1 MTVRSILLGTLPLL
15 SAALVTAI
23 VAVWV
28 VRHTRRLT
36 RRRRTAL
43 RIGIRGDLVAVV
55 LDSADAHAA
64 RDRLEHLARRR
75 AGRRLLLELTVSVA
89 GTVRGESDRRL
100 TDLVETTGLS
110 TQLVA
115 QLGDPDPYRRTAA
128 AETIGALRLWSVVDA
143 LQAAMRDEDTDVR
156 IAAATAYVR
165 LDAHRAAPALLRMIG
180 KEDERAAERLADLVC
195 LLGPAAAPAVLERIR
210 AGERTPRMLRVL
222 AACGNPMLAQP
233 VQMEALAAPD
243 SAVRVEAARGLT
255 RGATTLAVPGLLA
268 ALGDPHEDVRAHA
281 ATALGRIGVPQV
293 VPALVALL
301 DDPRWSVR
309 QRAAAALAAVPGGV
323 TVLTE
328 LIGHSPQF
336 VTTAAA
342 TGLQQAFV
350 GTGLLTDL
358 VAEDPARRAVAE
370 AAVVAL
376 KQHTSTTR
384 LLTEAARSF
393 PHPAVRER
401 LGALLAST
409 EDVVSVR
416 TAIPPVPVPRG
427 VVPVPPR
434 AEAMGWSGAR

>member
-1 MTVRSILLGTLPLL
+1 MRSILLSALPLL
-15 SAALVTAI
+15 TAAL
-23 VAVWV
+23 AVV
-28 VRHTRRLT
+28 VLSVGVLRRARRLT
-36 RRRRTAL
+36 RRRRTAM
-43 RIGIRGDLVAVV
+43 RIRIRRDLVAVV
-55 LDSADAHAA
+55 LDSADAHDA
-64 RDRLEHLARRR
+64 RDRLEHVARRR

-100 TDLVETTGLS
+100 AELVESTGLAS
-110 TQLVA
+110 QLVA

-128 AETIGALRLWSVVDA
+128 AETIGALRVRSVIDA
-143 LQAAMRDEDTDVR
+143 LHAAMRDEDTDVR

-222 AACGNPMLAQP
+222 AACGNQMLAQP

-268 ALGDPHEDVRAHA
+268 ALGDTHEEVRAHA

-370 AAVVAL
+370 AAVAAL
-376 KQHTSTTR
+376 AQRTSTTR

-401 LGALLAST
+401 LSALLAST
-409 EDVVSVR
+409 EDVVSLRPTV
-416 TAIPPVPVPRG
+416 PPVPLPRG
-427 VVPVPPR
+427 AVLVPPR
-434 AEAMGWSGAR
+434 AEAMRSSGAR